1 MRTGALAARA
11 LRATVCAAFVER
23 EDGSLV
29 DYYKLLGVKK
39 DASRLEIK
47 AAYYR

>member
-1 MRTGALAARA
+1 
-11 LRATVCAAFVER
+11 
-23 EDGSLV
+23 LV